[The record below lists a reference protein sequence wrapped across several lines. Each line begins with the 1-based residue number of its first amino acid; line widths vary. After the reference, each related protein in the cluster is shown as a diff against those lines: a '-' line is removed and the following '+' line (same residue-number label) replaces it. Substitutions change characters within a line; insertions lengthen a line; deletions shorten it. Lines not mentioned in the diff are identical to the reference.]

1 MKLHVEDVNELV
13 LFENEDIQI
22 HPKSIFDKTG
32 IISYILYHSNLE
44 SKINTWNESKSR
56 TFSNEIISSKKLHT
70 SSNAKQA
77 NFYALRPKIKQLEID
92 HEFTTQPV
100 SFLFLW

>member
-22 HPKSIFDKTG
+22 NPKSIFDKTG
-32 IISYILYHSNLE
+32 IIIYILYHSNLE
-44 SKINTWNESKSR
+44 SKINTWKESKSR

-70 SSNAKQA
+70 GTNAKQA